1 MRNLPPNPGDCTFK
15 LMMQR
20 IALQKRLLFIE
31 SVLIVTVMVALV
43 VVVAMQVFG
52 GMGLL
57 LVIAGVS
64 MLVYVSHQQGQPP
77 IPENLLAMSRE
88 QGSGIYSMLDDLTSK
103 AGLQQR
109 PSVYILS
116 EEMMNAATL
125 ETREGPII
133 VLTPSAANR
142 LTKRQLRGIL
152 AHEVAHL
159 EFRDTVLLKL
169 TSIVHIITQSI
180 ANIAWIM
187 LIMFFPLLVLSEGTF
202 PLYLLLI
209 LFGAPIASVLL
220 QLAFSR
226 SRELNAD
233 LGAVELT
240 DDPEGLAEALEQID
254 RVRSHTLSQLFPFKR
269 PKQPSTIFKSHPN
282 IPVRAQRLRK
292 IAETSSS

>member
-1 MRNLPPNPGDCTFK
+1 
-15 LMMQR
+15 
-20 IALQKRLLFIE
+20 
-31 SVLIVTVMVALV
+31 
-43 VVVAMQVFG
+43 
-52 GMGLL
+52 
-57 LVIAGVS
+57 
-64 MLVYVSHQQGQPP
+64 
-77 IPENLLAMSRE
+77 
-88 QGSGIYSMLDDLTSK
+88 MLDDLTSK

-187 LIMFFPLLVLSEGTF
+187 LIMFFPL
-202 PLYLLLI
+202 
-209 LFGAPIASVLL
+209 
-220 QLAFSR
+220 
-226 SRELNAD
+226 
-233 LGAVELT
+233 
-240 DDPEGLAEALEQID
+240 
-254 RVRSHTLSQLFPFKR
+254 RVR
-269 PKQPSTIFKSHPN
+269 
-282 IPVRAQRLRK
+282 RLRK
-292 IAETSSS
+292 IDETSSS